1 MIKIIIIVLLVLGAL
16 TATGVLVPGLFDGIV
31 SLLWG
36 IIDILIVVA
45 FLLGLLWL
53 IRKLLE
59 QSGKI

>member
-1 MIKIIIIVLLVLGAL
+1 MIRIIIIVLLVLGAL
-16 TATGVLVPGLFDGIV
+16 TATGVFVPGLFDGIV
-31 SLLWG
+31 SFLWG

-45 FLLGLLWL
+45 FILGLLWL